1 MAKSPKQPSK
11 RQAAKD
17 AAATEDKKTTK
28 PVRFTPEL
36 GERVCAR
43 IAEGYPVAKIGK
55 LSGFPA
61 EGTIFR
67 WLATQDPDPKPGE
80 EGQVRPF
87 DAFREQYMRAR
98 EIRADARF
106 ERIDTV
112 LIDMRAGK
120 IDAQQARVEID
131 AIKWQAG
138 KEKAKVY
145 GEAVTLRGDKD
156 NPLQIRK
163 APELSDEE
171 LAALAAGGLRE
182 AV

>member
-1 MAKSPKQPSK
+1 MAKRKKPP
-11 RQAAKD
+11 D
-17 AAATEDKKTTK
+17 DTTEDKKTPR

-36 GERVCAR
+36 GERVCAK
-43 IAEGYPVAKIGK
+43 IAVGLSVKKIGK

-67 WLATQDPDPKPGE
+67 WLATQDPEPKQGE

-106 ERIDTV
+106 ESLDNIMDDLRKGV
-112 LIDMRAGK
+112 
-120 IDAQQARVEID
+120 IDAQQARVMMD
-131 AIKWQAG
+131 AIKWQTG

-145 GEAVTLRGDKD
+145 GDAVTLKGDKD

-182 AV
+182 AT